1 MKSKVALVRGDDRR
15 KNIQKAL
22 DLIKEDI
29 ISKIDNQDVI
39 IKPNCLS
46 SSVPLSCTNV
56 DALRGVLD
64 FLSQLSPESTT
75 IAETCRDSE
84 PFESYKRLGYDLLA
98 DEYDTSLV
106 NPADEDGWVEGY
118 LLNRDY
124 EEVKVKLAQRMYDS
138 KCRISVA
145 VAKTHDTVIV
155 TGSWKNMMGAL
166 ALEDKVKMHGVSSHS
181 ERVLI
186 SEVEILPQNLLRI
199 GKMIPPHISVID
211 GYIGM
216 EGDGPVRGDEKYLG
230 VAIASTDFVAADA
243 VCAKAM
249 GFDPL
254 DIGYLFHGNQQGLGN
269 ANLDNIEIMG
279 DSLEEVIT
287 HFVPHSNYETQMR
300 WSEFI
305 PSSVS

>member
-1 MKSKVALVRGDDRR
+1 MKSKVALVRGDNRR

-56 DALRGVLD
+56 DALRGTLD
-64 FLSQLSPESTT
+64 FLSQLSPESMT

-98 DEYDTSLV
+98 NEYDTSLV
-106 NPADEDGWVEGY
+106 NPADEDNWVEGY

-124 EEVKVKLAQRMYDS
+124 EEVKVKLAQRMYES

-145 VAKTHDTVIV
+145 VAKTHDAVII

-166 ALEDKVKMHGVSSHS
+166 ALEDKVKMHGVNSHS

-186 SEVEILPQNLLRI
+186 SEVEILPQNLMRI

-230 VAIASTDFVAADA
+230 IAIASTDFVAADA

-249 GFDPL
+249 GFEPL
-254 DIGYLFHGNQQGLGN
+254 EIGYLFYGNQQGIGN
-269 ANLDNIEIMG
+269 ANLDNIEIIG
-279 DSLEEVIT
+279 GSIDEVIT
-287 HFVPHSNYETQMR
+287 HFTPHSNYETQMR

-305 PSSVS
+305 PSSVL

>member
-22 DLIKEDI
+22 DLIKGDI
-29 ISKIDNQDVI
+29 ISKINGQDVI

-56 DALRGVLD
+56 DALRGTLD

-84 PFESYKRLGYDLLA
+84 PFESYKKLGYDSLT

-106 NPADEDGWVEGY
+106 NPADEDDWVEGY
-118 LLNRDY
+118 LLNKDY
-124 EEVKVKLAQRMYDS
+124 EEVKVRLARSMYDS

-145 VAKTHDTVIV
+145 VAKTHDTVIF

-181 ERVLI
+181 DRVLI

-199 GKMIPPHISVID
+199 GKMIPPHIGVID

-249 GFDPL
+249 GFEPL
-254 DIGYLFHGNQQGLGN
+254 EIGYLFYGDQQGLGN
-269 ANLDNIEIMG
+269 ANLDNIEIIG
-279 DSLEEVIT
+279 DSLKEAIT
-287 HFVPHSNYETQMR
+287 RFAPHSNHETQMR

-305 PSSVS
+305 SSSVS

>member
-22 DLIKEDI
+22 DLIKGDI
-29 ISKIDNQDVI
+29 ISKINGQDVI

-56 DALRGVLD
+56 DALRGTLD

-84 PFESYKRLGYDLLA
+84 PFESYKKLGYDSLT

-106 NPADEDGWVEGY
+106 NPADEDDWVEGY

-124 EEVKVKLAQRMYDS
+124 EEVKVKLARSMYES

-145 VAKTHDTVIV
+145 VAKTHDTVTV

-181 ERVLI
+181 DRVLI

-199 GKMIPPHISVID
+199 GKMIPPHIGVID

-249 GFDPL
+249 GFEPL
-254 DIGYLFHGNQQGLGN
+254 EIGYLFYGDQQGLGN
-269 ANLDNIEIMG
+269 ANLDNIEIIG
-279 DSLEEVIT
+279 DSLKEAIT
-287 HFVPHSNYETQMR
+287 RFAPHSNHETQMR

-305 PSSVS
+305 SSSVS